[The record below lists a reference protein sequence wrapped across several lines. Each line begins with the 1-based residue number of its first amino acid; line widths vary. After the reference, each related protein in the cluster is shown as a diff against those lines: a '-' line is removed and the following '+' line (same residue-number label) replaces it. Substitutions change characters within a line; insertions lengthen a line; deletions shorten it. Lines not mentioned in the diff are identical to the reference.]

1 MVKKANILMTYLGP
15 NMEED
20 LEDQDFEAMMKRTDS
35 FEDFKAYF
43 TEVIIK
49 LLHVLYQINNCLE

>member
-43 TEVIIK
+43 TEVIKAVACI
-49 LLHVLYQINNCLE
+49 LLNQ